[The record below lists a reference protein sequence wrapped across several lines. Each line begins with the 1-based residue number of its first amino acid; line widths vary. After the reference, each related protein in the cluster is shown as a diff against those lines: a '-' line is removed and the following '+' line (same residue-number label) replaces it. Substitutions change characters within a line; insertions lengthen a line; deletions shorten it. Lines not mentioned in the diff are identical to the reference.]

1 MKRVCS
7 CYQHYLCLWGTAVV
21 LPAPAPSFYAY
32 SDVVGG
38 KEDLQ
43 IISVRISSLRVLVAS
58 GRVLDAAQKQ
68 NFFVTSLVL
77 QTSYVSNS
85 FESEYIA
92 EEMQQAPEACVQ
104 CILVHEATSG
114 TAL

>member
-7 CYQHYLCLWGTAVV
+7 CYQHYLCIWGTAVV

-92 EEMQQAPEACVQ
+92 EEMQQAPEFIASNDYVYNQ
-104 CILVHEATSG
+104 H
-114 TAL
+114 